1 MSTLEGELCKVT
13 AVPVGHGMLPSVAY
27 RVEHEGRSIV
37 FSGDVERDE
46 PGLIDLAHGCD
57 LLVHHLALPER
68 EVEHGHLHAKPSQV
82 GRVAAAAGCR
92 TLLVSHIM
100 PELEEA
106 LDLVR
111 DHYHCPIVVAHDLL
125 TITP

>member
-1 MSTLEGELCKVT
+1 VT

-111 DHYHCPIVVAHDLL
+111 DHYHGPIVVAHDLL